1 MDLITPLFVC
11 NCNSPILV
19 TPAQAGVQGIKRD
32 LSTTQ
37 SRVAATFRIWSWV
50 LAGLGGDKDGG

>member
-1 MDLITPLFVC
+1 MDLITRLFVC

-19 TPAQAGVQGIKRD
+19 TPAQAGVQGIKRN

-37 SRVAATFRIWSWV
+37 SRVAATFRILPW
-50 LAGLGGDKDGG
+50 APTGLGGDKGGG